1 MKNYVQEGK
10 RLTHTAAATIVS
22 GQPVLVGKRLGIATT
37 DIASGE
43 KGSLAMCGVFTVT
56 KLQSAVFA
64 QGDDGYWD
72 NTNSRVT
79 TVSAGNT
86 LAGYAHS
93 AAGSGVVTMELNLN
107 G

>member
-1 MKNYVQEGK
+1 MKNYVQEGE

-22 GQPVLVGKRLGIATT
+22 GQPVLVGKRLGIAAT
-37 DIASGE
+37 DIANGK
-43 KGSLAMCGVFTVT
+43 KGSLAMCGVFSIA
-56 KLQSAVFA
+56 KLQSDVFA
-64 QGDDGYWD
+64 QGDNGYWD
-72 NTNSRVT
+72 DTNDRITST
-79 TVSAGNT
+79 ASGNT